1 MRLQMSRD
9 ELSRLLAVE
18 LEIQHDVA
26 YQLAVSMLPGSESL
40 PDAWAKQWAEQRKL
54 PPAILRRRYNWD
66 LDRIDDRSCDREE
79 SEQRALAAVREVAA
93 YEQGAFLAPFFV
105 EARPVFRMR
114 HFVHG
119 LARVIELDPI
129 GSEARMAAVKVMR
142 AVCQHAIDWPEE
154 AVLDRPQPTDAVET
168 MSDLVM
174 KNVWR

>member
-9 ELSRLLAVE
+9 ELSRLLAEE
-18 LEIQHDVA
+18 LKIQHEVA
-26 YQLAVSMLPGSESL
+26 YSLAVSMLPGGEPL
-40 PDAWAKQWAEQRKL
+40 PDAWAEQRKL

-66 LDRIDDRSCDREE
+66 IDRTDDRSCDREE

-129 GSEARMAAVKVMR
+129 GSEARVAAVKAMR

-154 AVLDRPQPTDAVET
+154 AVIDRPQRTDAVET